1 MHACSPHLLGEDFIT
16 RTSYMLILKIMLV
29 EIVWINVRVIMES
42 RNSVL
47 YAFDPI
53 MRFYND
59 LSFVICF

>member
-1 MHACSPHLLGEDFIT
+1 
-16 RTSYMLILKIMLV
+16 MLILKIMLV